1 MDKTREKFK
10 KLDGDCWYLKDRN
23 ITDFRSEDRLYY
35 QPFDGCS
42 VNINLNYRSFR
53 GNEAEVSINLRQH
66 DSNDNPY
73 LLYWYKTVHVK
84 EVWKTAKTVL
94 SLISSYSYVYGE
106 IGKLDLVAFSLAI
119 KGIGFRAD
127 YEDVFY
133 NGKRCNFDSDG
144 EL

>member
-23 ITDFRSEDRLYY
+23 ITDFHSEDRLYY

-42 VNINLNYRSFR
+42 VNVNLKYCSFLDSM
-53 GNEAEVSINLRQH
+53 AEVSVNLRQF

-84 EVWKTAKTVL
+84 EVWKTVKAVL
-94 SLISSYSYVYGE
+94 SLLSSYSYNYGE
-106 IGKLDLVAFSLAI
+106 VGKLDLVNFSLAI
-119 KGIGFRAD
+119 KGLDFHIE

-133 NGKRCNFDSDG
+133 NGKRITLD
-144 EL
+144 